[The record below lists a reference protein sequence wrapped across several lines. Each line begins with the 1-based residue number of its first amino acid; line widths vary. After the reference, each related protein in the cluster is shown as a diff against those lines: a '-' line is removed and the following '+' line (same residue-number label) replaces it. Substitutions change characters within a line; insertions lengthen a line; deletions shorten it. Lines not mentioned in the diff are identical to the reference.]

1 MYIALFSNFEICCK
15 SLCAYSIR
23 VRLPP
28 LRVQCFLIGN
38 ILICNHCQQNIH
50 PLFLCC
56 LPQPSCTYYQTAYC
70 LYILT
75 LLRILRYR
83 CRILLLAFFNCSAFT
98 AAFSISGFALCPASG
113 WAFRA
118 LLHLL
123 LCACRRCAFK
133 VCVRFRCTSA
143 WQLPTLVSAL
153 LKAFA
158 LESAESPAAAGTSQ
172 TPLVQAS
179 PVAHGRFAEHDCPSV
194 LGEAGVMHL
203 PAEHLFPVSQ
213 SLANEHIA
221 LHTLLA
227 DVVALPQILLV
238 HSEAAV
244 HATFTPFP
252 CVVINVPDGAVFAG
266 ILSWRVV
273 LLPFL
278 LTEGEAL
285 KIMYLSRLEQLLRT
299 SQFLQNRL

>member
-1 MYIALFSNFEICCK
+1 MPAEGVHS
-15 SLCAYSIR
+15 SLHVSVHA
-23 VRLPP
+23 
-28 LRVQCFLIGN
+28 
-38 ILICNHCQQNIH
+38 
-50 PLFLCC
+50 
-56 LPQPSCTYYQTAYC
+56 
-70 LYILT
+70 
-75 LLRILRYR
+75 
-83 CRILLLAFFNCSAFT
+83 
-98 AAFSISGFALCPASG
+98 
-113 WAFRA
+113 
-118 LLHLL
+118 
-123 LCACRRCAFK
+123 
-133 VCVRFRCTSA
+133 A

-213 SLANEHIA
+213 SLANEHVA

-266 ILSWRVV
+266 ILKLESGIVT
-273 LLPFL
+273 LPVNGRRSFEDNVFEPL
-278 LTEGEAL
+278 RTAAAHVPILTEPVVTILA
-285 KIMYLSRLEQLLRT
+285 QLLL
-299 SQFLQNRL
+299 LQSAFSLQYPPVPCKGTQAPSFTLCIIQTFPVSHWVFKVHVAQTLFGLQ